1 MTSDFE
7 YLLNNT
13 KIIDQSDI
21 SLSLSNFIRSG
32 LVDYAYLEDQSFPID
47 LSIGIN
53 PIGCPKSVQKF
64 LMSGNI
70 DLTSYSEVTAI
81 SLRNKIA
88 KYNNLNEGEVHVGPG
103 VSDLLHVTLL
113 TFIDPGDEVLLPEI
127 SFPAYEIL
135 VLLVRGVPKF
145 IPFTKKMDMDY
156 RQVAKHITPKTKL
169 VVLCNP
175 NNPTGKAMDI
185 AKIIKVIKKHPNTIF
200 MVDEANIDFGGESLM
215 PYAGKLSNLLVLRS
229 FSKGFGLAGLRI
241 GYVAGPQEKV
251 LAIERRQ
258 TPFSTTVISQKIAGL
273 VLEDKKFL
281 ERSKAYCDKQRR
293 YLEQELEKLSYTFV
307 PSSSNYLLVN
317 VSRYFPDSKAFINAI
332 NQFGANALDGSVFRS
347 LGKDYV
353 RISPRGHKIN
363 KEFIKIV
370 RSLTKK

>member
-1 MTSDFE
+1 
-7 YLLNNT
+7 
-13 KIIDQSDI
+13 
-21 SLSLSNFIRSG
+21 
-32 LVDYAYLEDQSFPID
+32 
-47 LSIGIN
+47 
-53 PIGCPKSVQKF
+53 
-64 LMSGNI
+64 
-70 DLTSYSEVTAI
+70 
-81 SLRNKIA
+81 
-88 KYNNLNEGEVHVGPG
+88 
-103 VSDLLHVTLL
+103 
-113 TFIDPGDEVLLPEI
+113 
-127 SFPAYEIL
+127 
-135 VLLVRGVPKF
+135 
-145 IPFTKKMDMDY
+145 
-156 RQVAKHITPKTKL
+156 

-175 NNPTGKAMDI
+175 NNPTGKAMDT

-293 YLEQELEKLSYTFV
+293 YLEQELEKLGYTFV
-307 PSSSNYLLVN
+307 PSSSNYLLMN
-317 VSRYFPDSKAFINAI
+317 VSRYFPDSKTFINAI
-332 NQFGANALDGSVFRS
+332 NKFGANALDGSVFRS
-347 LGKDYV
+347 LGKGYV
-353 RISPRGHKIN
+353 RISPRGHNIN

-370 RSLTKK
+370 RLLTKK